1 MNLPLPMMTAKI
13 DDLTVVT
20 VVVDGVPH
28 VASNEHPNFKEILR
42 LATEGDES
50 VVDLFDISAT
60 VAKKFEDIS
69 DRISVR
75 DGRVYLDREEIKSA
89 IARQIIRFIEEGLDF
104 QPLAN
109 FLEKVMQNP
118 NEDSRN
124 QLYSWLDAHNF
135 TITPEGD
142 LLGYKGVKKN
152 ADGTYESVK
161 HGRAIVNGVE
171 YNGAIPN
178 NEGDVVTMPR
188 GDVQFNPSVG
198 CSTGL
203 HVGTWNYAK
212 NWANGAVLEVVVN
225 PRDVVSVPTDC
236 GAQKLRTCRY
246 VVTGVTDQD
255 FGTALKAASWGDD
268 VYDDQEDEEEYY
280 EDSVEEEEV
289 EKSSSYRS
297 SVYSPYS
304 SW

>member
-28 VASNEHPNFKEILR
+28 VASNEHPNFREILR

-50 VVDLFDISAT
+50 VVDLFDVAVA
-60 VAKKFEDIS
+60 VAKKFDQLSE
-69 DRISVR
+69 RVSVH
-75 DGRVYLDREEIKSA
+75 DGRVYFDGEEQNSVLT
-89 IARQIIRFIEEGLDF
+89 RQIVNFLKEDLDF
-104 QPLAN
+104 EPLVR
-109 FLEKVMQNP
+109 FYEKLAQNP

-124 QLYSWLDAHNF
+124 QLYAWLDAHSF

-142 LLGYKGVKKN
+142 LLGYKGVRKN
-152 ADGTYESVK
+152 NDGTYESVN

-171 YNGAIPN
+171 HNGAIPN
-178 NEGDVVTMPR
+178 NRGDVVTMPR

-203 HVGTWNYAK
+203 HVGTWDYASG
-212 NWANGAVLEVVVN
+212 WAKGAVLEVVVN

-246 VVTGVTDQD
+246 VVTGVTEQD
-255 FGTALKAASWGDD
+255 FGTALKSASWGDD
-268 VYDDQEDEEEYY
+268 VYDDDEDEYY
-280 EDSVEEEEV
+280 EDVEDDEEDDEEEA
-289 EKSSSYRS
+289 SYSRPAW
-297 SVYSPYS
+297 YSP
-304 SW
+304 W